1 MDSVGISY
9 WHYLTSFY
17 IFLVFKDKPPTPPS
31 HAQAALLTAEPED
44 YMSSIKRLV
53 TNKGYILLLLS
64 YGMNV
69 GVFYAISTLLNSF
82 ILKYFPV
89 SKFLVNTDT
98 EYLLKVKK
106 IKLPIC

>member
-1 MDSVGISY
+1 MISFTGIY
-9 WHYLTSFY
+9 TSSY
-17 IFLVFKDKPPTPPS
+17 IFSVFKDKPPTPPS
-31 HAQAALLTAEPED
+31 HAQAVLLNAEPED

-89 SKFLVNTDT
+89 RRTFSEQF
-98 EYLLKVKK
+98 
-106 IKLPIC
+106 